1 MALSLSSEIYFVPGA
16 GLEPAQ
22 PNGRGI
28 LSPLCLPNS
37 TTRANMRRRSDLNRW
52 MTVLQTAP
60 LDHLGTTPN
69 KRFYRSQSGRIYIYQ
84 LSWTNSEKQFPYSLH
99 FYFHWFNILA

>member
-1 MALSLSSEIYFVPGA
+1 MALSLSSENYFVPGA

-37 TTRANMRRRSDLNRW
+37 TTRATMRRRSDSNR
-52 MTVLQTAP
+52 
-60 LDHLGTTPN
+60 
-69 KRFYRSQSGRIYIYQ
+69 
-84 LSWTNSEKQFPYSLH
+84 
-99 FYFHWFNILA
+99 